1 MKCIISL
8 IFLTLSFT
16 SYSQTDLSGFTF
28 QVVPTDGDYLPDQI
42 QANQARQFRDFD
54 IPPLSE
60 EDLRNSVNNLAAS
73 SEMDFQYNSR
83 IKSWV
88 TRFTGEERA
97 YLEQMIGLSKIYFP
111 YYEEI
116 LQLNGMPDELKYLS
130 VIESGLNS
138 KVTSRSGAKGLW
150 QFMPYTGREWGLHM
164 YADDEQ
170 RSDLILSTESACAFL
185 ADLYNRFGDWQLA
198 LAAYNCGPGC
208 VRSAIRRSGSGDYY
222 KASRYLPRET
232 RNYVPKFIA
241 FIYLMKNYEN
251 HNVYPIY
258 PPQDLQDTEAIK
270 IVERMTFKQIAEL
283 SGVTYE
289 KVAFL
294 NAQYKKKVV
303 PASLENPRN
312 VILPT
317 DGMYQLKLAMTG
329 KYSDEVYR
337 PEYARGINYQRKF
350 IYKREKI
357 RYKVRNGD
365 NLGAIAKKHRVYV
378 KDIKKWNNLSGS
390 LIRTGQRLWIYK
402 TVKQEVFPV
411 NPVAFQ
417 PSAPS
422 IRVVEAP
429 VVVAPKIIEILE
441 VKKLDCETPDVV
453 TLSNIEEIVHTVDE
467 GETLKSILEKHKT
480 ASPETT
486 RKINGLVAGREPE
499 AGDQLILIVEKLKT
513 STDGDKTSYSESTSF

>member
-294 NAQYKKKVV
+294 NAQYPRCNSKK
-303 PASLENPRN
+303 
-312 VILPT
+312 T
-317 DGMYQLKLAMTG
+317 
-329 KYSDEVYR
+329 
-337 PEYARGINYQRKF
+337 
-350 IYKREKI
+350 
-357 RYKVRNGD
+357 
-365 NLGAIAKKHRVYV
+365 
-378 KDIKKWNNLSGS
+378 
-390 LIRTGQRLWIYK
+390 
-402 TVKQEVFPV
+402 
-411 NPVAFQ
+411 
-417 PSAPS
+417 
-422 IRVVEAP
+422 
-429 VVVAPKIIEILE
+429 
-441 VKKLDCETPDVV
+441 
-453 TLSNIEEIVHTVDE
+453 
-467 GETLKSILEKHKT
+467 
-480 ASPETT
+480 
-486 RKINGLVAGREPE
+486 
-499 AGDQLILIVEKLKT
+499 
-513 STDGDKTSYSESTSF
+513 